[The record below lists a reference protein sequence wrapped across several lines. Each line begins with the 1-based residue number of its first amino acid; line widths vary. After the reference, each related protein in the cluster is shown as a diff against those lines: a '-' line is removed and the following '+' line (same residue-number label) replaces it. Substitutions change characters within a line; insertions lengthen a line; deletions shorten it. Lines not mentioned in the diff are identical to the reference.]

1 MKILFAANTPNSRV
15 TGIAK
20 IMNSFAESL
29 RKQGH
34 SVDLLFRENVS
45 GMNNPRRLGDLLFPF
60 FLIAAI
66 RRVWQQKGRHDIVAL
81 HSLAGHIYI
90 FLRQFDKSMPP
101 CVLVS
106 YGSDEMRWELEKEE
120 ESLGFRKIRLF
131 SKVFYYNLVIRP
143 ARFATR
149 HADHVM
155 TAARCELDYYEKN
168 YQVSR
173 DRMTFIPNGISEKY
187 FIQRNGNNCRKLLY
201 LGGWEWRKGIRYLAE
216 GFSILADKY
225 PDLTL
230 TLAGIGEGDAAA
242 KRLFPKHLHS
252 RIHVLSKI
260 SEDETVQVY
269 ANHDIFVFP
278 SLFESMSLVV
288 PEAMAAAM
296 PVVTTRACGM
306 QDIIED
312 GKEGLL
318 VRPRDSRHFA
328 EQTERFIQDPSW
340 AHQIGTA
347 AQAKA
352 HELLWDKLASDL
364 IRLYQSTIGDHR

>member
-34 SVDLLFRENVS
+34 SVDLLFRENVPQVNS
-45 GMNNPRRLGDLLFPF
+45 PRRLGDLLFPF
-60 FLIAAI
+60 FLVAAI
-66 RRVWQQKGRHDIVAL
+66 HRIWKKKGQHDIVAL
-81 HSLAGHIYI
+81 HSLAAHIYI

-106 YGSDEMRWELEKEE
+106 YGADEMRWELEKEE
-120 ESLGFRKIRLF
+120 EKLGFRNIRLF
-131 SKVFYYNLVIRP
+131 SKIFYYNLVIRP

-168 YQVSR
+168 YHVSR
-173 DRMTFIPNGISEKY
+173 ERMTFVPNGVSEKY
-187 FIQRNGNNCRKLLY
+187 FIQRSGNACRKLLY

-216 GFSILADKY
+216 GFAILAEKF
-225 PDLTL
+225 PEVTL
-230 TLAGIGEGDAAA
+230 TLAGIGTDDTEA
-242 KRLFPKHLHS
+242 KRLFPEHLHA
-252 RIHVLSKI
+252 RIQVLSRI
-260 SEDETVQVY
+260 SEDQTLQVY

-296 PVVTTRACGM
+296 PVVTTQACGM
-306 QDIIED
+306 QDVIED
-312 GKEGLL
+312 GKQGLL

-328 EQTERFIQDPSW
+328 EQTARFIQEPSW
-340 AHQIGTA
+340 AHQLGIA

-352 HELLWDKLASDL
+352 HELLWDNLASDL
-364 IRLYQSTIGDHR
+364 IRLYQSTLGAPR